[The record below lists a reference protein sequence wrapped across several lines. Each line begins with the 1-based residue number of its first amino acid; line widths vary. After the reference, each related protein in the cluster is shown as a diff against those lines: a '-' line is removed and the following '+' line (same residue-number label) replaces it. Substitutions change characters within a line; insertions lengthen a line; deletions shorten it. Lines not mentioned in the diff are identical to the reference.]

1 MPSRLGFMFV
11 GALVGAVLDLL
22 VNLVAAAIQQRAF
35 ANQISTTA
43 FTGLVVATLFFAL
56 VGIWL
61 GKKIEVPAVADAT
74 APTAPTGAGV
84 TVPQSVVANSLTPTS
99 PPGTIA
105 MTRFRALFSYYRL
118 KGHGIH
124 LSDIFSFGTV
134 VHIDSTDR
142 ETS

>member
-1 MPSRLGFMFV
+1 MSSRWGFMFL
-11 GALVGAVLDLL
+11 GALIGAILDLL

-35 ANQISTTA
+35 ANQFSTTA
-43 FTGLVVATLFFAL
+43 LISLVVAILFFAL
-56 VGIWL
+56 VGAWL
-61 GKKIEVPAVADAT
+61 GKKIDVPTVASVT
-74 APTAPTGAGV
+74 APTLSTGTGV
-84 TVPQSVVANSLTPTS
+84 ALPQAAAANQLASTS
-99 PPGTIA
+99 PSGTIA

-134 VHIDSTDR
+134 VRIDSTDR